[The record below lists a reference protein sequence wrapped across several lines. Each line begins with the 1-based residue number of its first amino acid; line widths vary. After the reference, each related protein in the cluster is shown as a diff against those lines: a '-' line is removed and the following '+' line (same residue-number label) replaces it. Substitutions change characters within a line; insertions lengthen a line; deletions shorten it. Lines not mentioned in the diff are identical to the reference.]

1 MKVCNNCELP
11 ITCTANTITSAWKL
25 INNQD
30 YTAKVEKL
38 NPNSI
43 RVKLE
48 SSVFALKITKKPLKA
63 TEIWETPFG
72 SHENTV
78 KNNRGVLTLL
88 NKWYKA
94 LTEDDGINIVSAMK
108 EKQLIKST
116 PVIADLCSQCMK
128 DSQPKRKKKST
139 KKRKTKKK
147 IVVGEGKTTIVV
159 GKKKAAALEDSTL
172 LQLKAI
178 DIEERIAAAKK
189 QKIALKDII
198 IMYLEDK
205 AQSTEDRQVDEIAKA
220 LDAETT
226 QVKEVIKQLVAEKA
240 VQKEFPLFEDYYILT
255 KDHTAEITRKYLEIQ
270 YYFKSRADDLYC
282 CTQASVSL
290 EFELPFSIVGVLLN
304 NMTINRLITKE
315 AAEIVKDGT
324 QRKVRYYASTTF

>member
-1 MKVCNNCELP
+1 MKVCSNCELP

-25 INNQD
+25 INDQE
-30 YTAKVEKL
+30 YTAKVDKL
-38 NPNSI
+38 NQNSI
-43 RVKLE
+43 RFKSE
-48 SSVFALKITKKPLKA
+48 SSVFTLKITKKPVKA

-88 NKWYKA
+88 NKWYKV
-94 LTEDDGINIVSAMK
+94 LTEDNDINIVSAMK

-116 PVIADLCSQCMK
+116 PVVAGLCSQCMK
-128 DSQPKRKKKST
+128 DSQPKSKKKPV

-147 IVVGEGKTTIVV
+147 VVVEEGKTTIVV

-198 IMYLEDK
+198 VMYLEDK
-205 AQSTEDRQVDEIAKA
+205 AQSTNDRQVNEIAKA
-220 LDAETT
+220 LDVEKT
-226 QVKEVIKQLVAEKA
+226 QVQDIIKKLVQEKL
-240 VQKEFPLFEDYYILT
+240 VQKEYPLFEDYYILT
-255 KDHTAEITRKYLEIQ
+255 RNYKAEITRKYLEIQ
-270 YYFKSRADDLYC
+270 NYFKLIF
-282 CTQASVSL
+282 TKHI
-290 EFELPFSIVGVLLN
+290 FLLALK
-304 NMTINRLITKE
+304 T
-315 AAEIVKDGT
+315 
-324 QRKVRYYASTTF
+324 